1 MAPDR
6 QSPTEDDLLATGGG
20 NATAAGVSF
29 QAAVG
34 AAFACRLLAD
44 RSLDERLR
52 LGNANLRSIRFE
64 TEAPLDDVLVETSAG
79 GWVFVQ
85 AKTSLSLSTK
95 PDSELGKTAEQ
106 IIRQFQ
112 ACACGT
118 GERGWDRPLVT
129 ERDRMLIAVGPDAPG
144 TIKRDLAIAL
154 ASTQA
159 PAAAPLP
166 QAQQQA
172 LDKMRALL
180 AGAWQKIHGVAPDSD
195 ELDSIIRF
203 LSIIDF
209 NLDGPDR
216 TAAVETLAHVTENA
230 ADASA
235 AFSTVERLCERL
247 MATRRGTDAAEL
259 RQALA
264 GRGVRLRAAPTY
276 RLDVERL
283 RNYSARVQAHLTQ
296 YEETRVGDV
305 EIKIERDCTAATV
318 EAASDGSLVLVGEPG
333 AGKSAV
339 VSAAAERLRA
349 AGNEVIELAV
359 DRLLVDSLDGLRI
372 ALELDNGVRQVLE
385 NWPGAGPAFLF
396 IDALDA
402 TRGGKSEAVFRSL
415 ISEIL
420 ELPGN
425 RWRVI
430 ASIRTFDLKLGEQ
443 FKNLFEG
450 EPPSDQYVDSAFPNV
465 RHLHI
470 PRWSDDELDQLRQR
484 APSIAAVLD
493 RAGDRLRDLARVP
506 FNTRLL
512 ADLIGDG
519 VSPDVFGGVSLQVEL
534 LALYWQHRIN
544 PLGSGADLC
553 LRAAVE
559 QMVTNRGLQAS
570 RLTVAQSD
578 TAAFDRLL
586 RNNVL
591 IGVAGNRYVAFRHHI
606 LFDYAAS
613 RVFIDPADVE
623 ATGDLLRRDRGL
635 GLMLAPALSY
645 ALQDLWV
652 TGSAGHQEFWQ
663 AVAHFAGDHTSD
675 PVARSVAARAA
686 CELPTMAD
694 DMRGFTTLLSG
705 APATRQLAF
714 QAFSHIVGAL
724 SVRIED
730 GQALQLGP
738 WCTLASA
745 ASNHLADIAWPL
757 RTLLFLL
764 SERTLTPQQ
773 LAELGL
779 ASRRLLDYAIHQ
791 TGNWSQIASAAVGF
805 VADTFESDIVAS
817 RRCLEQL
824 LAPDR
829 LREHAHEE
837 MPWLAR
843 KVLKIGNGDPS
854 FVPAIYQ
861 GVFSHAATE
870 DERTNIGDSQILPLH
885 SNRRQ
890 DYEMARWTLK
900 EAFPRFLQAH
910 PIEGVRALVAALD
923 AYVETAHP
931 LDQSAEEIAVRAGT
945 STGRLIDDRSHI
957 WAWNPNDR
965 HSDNGVSLVQAFSAR
980 LTAASEDEALQL
992 AGEVIARNRLALLWS
1007 RLFGAA
1013 SRRGGPLAALLSPF
1027 AAQRPFLLS
1036 QDTSKDAIDLI
1047 ASGYAAQTI
1056 EARQIFERDV
1066 IAIEFPL
1073 SKSPERAR
1081 QHFQLRVFRTIGADH
1096 LVTPGARQVLQDA
1109 PADIRGQTNPR
1120 PFEITSWSGP
1130 GDDRYWWLR
1139 EDDVDVT
1146 ASPNAELL
1154 AQLEEINRQ
1163 FGLDPQGPI
1172 TADPHEGVAL
1182 LRALWHAAD
1191 EETGAAGAKVV
1202 SYAKDI
1208 VGRGCTK
1215 LSENTDALRA
1225 RPDAIAALCEL
1236 LDTLLAD
1243 TTPIITEEDE
1253 SKDETAL
1260 ASVRGGRVDGAEA
1273 VMNLCRIDAETAARF
1288 LDDLR
1293 RLARDTHPAVRFA
1306 IAWRLVM
1313 LWDNA
1318 RELMWDLADTF
1329 AEHETNA
1336 RVLQFFA
1343 DFLTRVLHVDPA
1355 RVEQLVFAILPKA
1368 EQFQADDKNELMD
1381 ALGSITVI
1389 LWVTHTRSAA
1399 RARLD
1404 RWLSDPPAHEPEIS
1418 HAIHSIRGGLVVGYG
1433 TNDANDAAIRSRCQQ
1448 FAAEIV
1454 EACASGLQRYF
1465 DLPRENQT
1473 QAANATATTFAKL
1486 LDNMGDQ
1493 FYFASGAFRD
1503 NANEDEPLAN
1513 DAVKAAFFNDNHAT
1527 FHRIGDVGTPHTIFH
1542 LIEMLGY
1549 LIPAD
1554 APRVFD
1560 LVAHAL
1566 LTAGRKQRFQFESLG
1581 ADRFVQVI
1589 GVFLADHRE
1598 VFDNHERRNQLV
1610 ACLEAFVD
1618 AGWPSARR
1626 LLYRLPEL
1634 L

>member
-1 MAPDR
+1 MSSDQ
-6 QSPTEDDLLATGGG
+6 QSPTGDELLATGGG

-34 AAFACRLLAD
+34 AAFASRLLAD
-44 RSLDERLR
+44 RNLDERLR
-52 LGNANLRSIRFE
+52 LGNAALRSIRFE

-79 GWVFVQ
+79 GWVFIQ

-95 PDSELGKTAEQ
+95 LDSELGKTAEQ
-106 IIRQFQ
+106 IVRQFQ
-112 ACACGT
+112 ASASGT
-118 GERGWDRPLVT
+118 GARGWDRPFDP
-129 ERDRMLIAVGPDAPG
+129 ERDRMLIAVGSDAPG
-144 TIKRDLAIAL
+144 TIKRDLAAAL
-154 ASTQA
+154 TSSQA
-159 PAAAPLP
+159 PATAPLP

-180 AGAWQKIHGVAPDSD
+180 ASAWQQINGVAPGSD
-195 ELDSIIRF
+195 DLDSILRF

-259 RQALA
+259 RQALV

-283 RNYSARVQAHLTQ
+283 RTYSARVQAHLTQ

-318 EAASDGSLVLVGEPG
+318 EAARDGSLVLVGEPG

-359 DRLLVDSLDGLRI
+359 DRLLVESLDGLRI

-415 ISEIL
+415 ISEVL

-450 EPPSDQYVDSAFPNV
+450 EPPSDRYVDSAFRNV

-470 PRWSDDELDQLRQR
+470 PRWSDDELGQLRQR
-484 APSIAAVLD
+484 APLIAAALD

-534 LALYWQHRIN
+534 LALYWQHRIT

-553 LRAAVE
+553 LRTAVG
-559 QMVTNRGLQAS
+559 QMITNRGLQAN

-578 TAAFDRLL
+578 TAAFDHLL
-586 RNNVL
+586 RNSVL
-591 IGVAGNRYVAFRHHI
+591 IGVSGNRNVAFRHHI

-623 ATGDLLRRDRGL
+623 GTGDLLRRDRGL

-652 TGSAGHQEFWQ
+652 TVSTGHQQFWQ

-686 CELPTMAD
+686 CELPAIAD
-694 DMRGFTTLLSG
+694 DMHGFTALLSG
-705 APATRQLAF
+705 TSATQRLAF

-738 WCTLASA
+738 WCSLASA
-745 ASNHLADIAWPL
+745 ASNHIADIAWPL

-773 LAELGL
+773 RAELGL
-779 ASRRLLDYAIHQ
+779 ASRRLLDYAIRQ
-791 TGNWSQIASAAVGF
+791 TGQWSQIASAAVGF

-843 KVLKIGNGDPS
+843 KVLKIGDGDPS
-854 FVPAIYQ
+854 FVPDIYR
-861 GVFSHAATE
+861 GVFSHAVTE
-870 DERTNIGDSQILPLH
+870 DETTYIGDSQILPLS

-910 PIEGVRALVAALD
+910 AIEGVHALVAALD
-923 AYVETAHP
+923 AYVENTHP
-931 LDQSAEEIAVRAGT
+931 LDESAEEIAVRAGA

-965 HSDNGVSLVQAFSAR
+965 HSDNAVSLVQTFSAR
-980 LTAASEDEALQL
+980 LREATEDEALQL
-992 AGEVIARNRLALLWS
+992 AREVIAHNRLAVLWS
-1007 RLFGAA
+1007 RLFQAA
-1013 SRRGGPLAALLSPF
+1013 STRGGLLANLLWPF
-1027 AAQRPFLLS
+1027 AAQRPFLVS
-1036 QDTSKDAIDLI
+1036 QDTTKDAIDLI
-1047 ASGYAAQTI
+1047 ASGYARQTVGVR
-1056 EARQIFERDV
+1056 ESFERDV
-1066 IAIEFPL
+1066 LAIDFPL
-1073 SKSPERAR
+1073 SRAPERAR
-1081 QHFQLRVFRTIGADH
+1081 QHFQQRVFRTIGIDH
-1096 LVTPGARQVLQDA
+1096 LVTAEAQQIVRDA
-1109 PADIRGQTNPR
+1109 PANADQPNRR
-1120 PFEITSWSGP
+1120 PFEISSWSGN
-1130 GDDRYWWLR
+1130 GGDRYWWLR
-1139 EDDVDVT
+1139 EDNVDVT

-1154 AQLEEINRQ
+1154 AQLEDVNSQ
-1163 FGLDPQGPI
+1163 FGLDPQGPL
-1172 TADPHEGVAL
+1172 TADPLEGVAL
-1182 LRALWHAAD
+1182 LSALWRSA
-1191 EETGAAGAKVV
+1191 EEATGAEGAKVV

-1215 LSENTDALRA
+1215 LSENTDTLRA
-1225 RPDAIAALCEL
+1225 RPDAIAALCDL
-1236 LDTLLAD
+1236 LNTLLAD
-1243 TTPIITEEDE
+1243 TTPNITEEDE

-1260 ASVRGGRVDGAEA
+1260 ASVRGGRVDGAES
-1273 VMNLCRIDAETAARF
+1273 VMNLCRVDAETAARF
-1288 LDDLR
+1288 PDDLR
-1293 RLARDTHPAVRFA
+1293 RLVRDAHPAVRFA
-1306 IAWRLVM
+1306 VAWRLVM
-1313 LWDNA
+1313 LWDTA
-1318 RELMWDLADTF
+1318 RDLMWELADIF
-1329 AEHETNA
+1329 AEHETNP
-1336 RVLQFFA
+1336 RVLRFFA
-1343 DFLTRVLHVDPA
+1343 DFLTRVLHADPA
-1355 RVEQLVFAILPKA
+1355 RVEQFVFTVLPKA
-1368 EQFQADDKNELMD
+1368 EQFQAEDKNDVME
-1381 ALGSITVI
+1381 ALGSITAI

-1404 RWLSDPPAHEPEIS
+1404 LCLSDLPAHEPEIS

-1433 TNDANDAAIRSRCQQ
+1433 TNDANDAAIRARCQQ
-1448 FAAEIV
+1448 FAAELV
-1454 EACASGLQRYF
+1454 GACATGLQRYF
-1465 DLPRENQT
+1465 DLPREDQT
-1473 QAANATATTFAKL
+1473 PAANATATKFAKL
-1486 LDNMGDQ
+1486 LDNMCDQ

-1503 NANEDEPLAN
+1503 NANEEEPLAD
-1513 DAVKAAFFNDNHAT
+1513 DAAKTTFLNDNYAT

-1560 LVAHAL
+1560 LAAHAL
-1566 LTAGRKQRFQFESLG
+1566 LTAGRQQRFQFESLG

-1598 VFDNHERRNQLV
+1598 VFDDLERRDQLV

>member
-1 MAPDR
+1 M
-6 QSPTEDDLLATGGG
+6 
-20 NATAAGVSF
+20 SF
-29 QAAVG
+29 QASVG

-52 LGNANLRSIRFE
+52 LGNPTLVSIRFE
-64 TEAPLDDVLVETSAG
+64 AETPLDDIVVETSAG

-85 AKTSLSLSTK
+85 IKTSLSLSTRL
-95 PDSELGKTAEQ
+95 DSELGKTAEQ
-106 IIRQFQ
+106 IVRQFQ
-112 ACACGT
+112 ACASGT
-118 GERGWDRPLVT
+118 GERGWDRPLVP
-129 ERDRMLIAVGPDAPG
+129 ERDRMLIAVGPDAPA
-144 TIKRDLAIAL
+144 TIKRDLAVAL
-154 ASTQA
+154 ATTQA

-180 AGAWQKIHGVAPDSD
+180 DSAWQQINGVRPGSD
-195 ELDSIIRF
+195 DLDNVIRF

-305 EIKIERDCTAATV
+305 EIKIERDCTTATV

-333 AGKSAV
+333 AGKSAA

-372 ALELDNGVRQVLE
+372 ALELDNGVRRVLE

-402 TRGGKSEAVFRSL
+402 TRGGKAEAVFRSL
-415 ISEIL
+415 ISEVL
-420 ELPGN
+420 ELPGG

-450 EPPSDQYVDSAFPNV
+450 EPPSDRYVDSAFPNV
-465 RHLHI
+465 RHLHV
-470 PRWSDDELDQLRQR
+470 PRWSDDELGQLRQR
-484 APSIAAVLD
+484 APLIAAALD

-519 VSPDVFGGVSLQVEL
+519 VSPDVFGGVGLQVEL
-534 LALYWQHRIN
+534 LALYWQHRIS

-553 LRAAVE
+553 LRTAVE
-559 QMVTNRGLQAS
+559 QMVANRGLQAN

-578 TAAFDRLL
+578 TAAFDQLL
-586 RNNVL
+586 RHNVL
-591 IGVAGNRYVAFRHHI
+591 IGVSGNRYVAFRHHI

-652 TGSAGHQEFWQ
+652 TGSTGHQQFWQ

-686 CELPTMAD
+686 CELPDLAD
-694 DMRGFTTLLSG
+694 DMRGFVALLSG
-705 APATRQLAF
+705 APATQQLAF

-738 WCTLASA
+738 WCFLASA
-745 ASNHLADIAWPL
+745 TSNHISDIAWPL

-764 SERTLTPQQ
+764 SERTLMPQQ

-779 ASRRLLDYAIHQ
+779 ASRRLLDHAIRQ
-791 TGNWSQIASAAVGF
+791 TGKWSQIASAAVGF
-805 VADTFESDIVAS
+805 VADTFESDGAAS
-817 RRCLEQL
+817 RRCLEQVL
-824 LAPDR
+824 TPDR
-829 LREHAHEE
+829 LRNHAHEE

-854 FVPAIYQ
+854 FVPDIYRA
-861 GVFSHAATE
+861 VFSHTVTE
-870 DERTNIGDSQILPLH
+870 DEPTNIGDSQILPLR

-900 EAFPRFLQAH
+900 EAFPRFLQTH
-910 PIEGVRALVAALD
+910 PIEGVHALVAALQ
-923 AYVETAHP
+923 AYVEDKHP
-931 LDQSAEEIAVRAGT
+931 LEETAEEVTVRAGA
-945 STGRLIDDRSHI
+945 STGRLINDRSHI
-957 WAWNPNDR
+957 WAWNPDDR
-965 HSDNGVSLVQAFSAR
+965 HSDNAVSLVQTFSAR
-980 LTAASEDEALQL
+980 QREASEDEALQL
-992 AGEVIARNRLALLWS
+992 ANEVIAHNRLAILWS
-1007 RLFGAA
+1007 RLFRAA
-1013 SRRGGPLAALLSPF
+1013 SRRNGPFAVFLLSF
-1027 AAQRPFLLS
+1027 ARQRPFLLS

-1047 ASGYAAQTI
+1047 ASSYTAQTI
-1056 EARQIFERDV
+1056 EAPESFERDV
-1066 IAIEFPL
+1066 LAIDFPL
-1073 SKSPERAR
+1073 SRDPERAR
-1081 QHFQLRVFRTIGADH
+1081 QHFQLRVFRTIGIEH
-1096 LVTPGARQVLQDA
+1096 LVTVEAQQILRDA
-1109 PADIRGQTNPR
+1109 PAITRDQTNPR
-1120 PFEITSWSGP
+1120 PFEIFTGSGN
-1130 GDDRYWWLR
+1130 GGDRYWWLR
-1139 EDDVDVT
+1139 EDNIDVT
-1146 ASPNAELL
+1146 ASSNAELL
-1154 AQLEEINRQ
+1154 AQLEEVNSR
-1163 FGLDPQGPI
+1163 FGLDPQGPL
-1172 TADPHEGVAL
+1172 TADPLEGVAL
-1182 LRALWHAAD
+1182 LSALWRSAA
-1191 EETGAAGAKVV
+1191 EATGAAGAKVI
-1202 SYAKDI
+1202 SYAKDT

-1215 LSENTDALRA
+1215 LSENTDVLRA
-1225 RPDAIAALCEL
+1225 RPDAIAALCDL

-1243 TTPIITEEDE
+1243 TTPNITEEDE

-1273 VMNLCRIDAETAARF
+1273 VMNLCRVDAETAARF
-1288 LDDLR
+1288 YDDLGR
-1293 RLARDTHPAVRFA
+1293 SARDAHPAVRFA

-1313 LWDNA
+1313 LWDTA
-1318 RELMWDLADTF
+1318 RELMWELADVF
-1329 AEHETNA
+1329 AEHETNP
-1336 RVLQFFA
+1336 RVLRFFA

-1355 RVEQLVFAILPKA
+1355 RVEQLVFTILPKA
-1368 EQFQADDKNELMD
+1368 EQFQAEDKNDLME
-1381 ALGSITVI
+1381 ALGSIMVI
-1389 LWVTHTRSAA
+1389 LWVTHVRSAA

-1404 RWLSDPPAHEPEIS
+1404 LCLSDPPSHEPEIS
-1418 HAIHSIRGGLVVGYG
+1418 HAIPSIRGGLVVGYG
-1433 TNDANDAAIRSRCQQ
+1433 TTNTNDAAIRARCQQ
-1448 FAAEIV
+1448 FAAEV
-1454 EACASGLQRYF
+1454 VGVCATGLQRYF
-1465 DLPRENQT
+1465 DLRRED
-1473 QAANATATTFAKL
+1473 QAQDANATATTFAKL
-1486 LDNMGDQ
+1486 LDNMCDQ

-1503 NANEDEPLAN
+1503 NANEEEPLAEN
-1513 DAVKAAFFNDNHAT
+1513 ASKAAFFNDNYAT
-1527 FHRIGDVGTPHTIFH
+1527 LHRIGDVGTPHTILH

-1598 VFDNHERRNQLV
+1598 VFDDLGRRDQLV